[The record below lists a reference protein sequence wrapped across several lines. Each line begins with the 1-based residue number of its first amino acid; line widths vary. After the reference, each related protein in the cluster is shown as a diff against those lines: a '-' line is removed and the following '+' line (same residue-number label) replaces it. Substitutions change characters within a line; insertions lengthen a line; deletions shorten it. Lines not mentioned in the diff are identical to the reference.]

1 MIDYSKLQV
10 QILKDLCRDE
20 KITNIY
26 SVNDNSVYL
35 SDSHG
40 YMFVKIPNNKFILD
54 INKLRKRECNG
65 FEKVYIN
72 YTNFENVTDTYTLKF
87 SNSVIKNRTC
97 RVFLCKG
104 KECYVDE
111 KLLKII
117 GYSSDYIVKRIPN
130 KKGILLFY
138 VDDKLIG
145 GIMPVMLN

>member
-10 QILKDLCRDE
+10 QILKDLCRDG

-26 SVNDNSVYL
+26 SVSDDSVYL

-40 YMFVKIPNNKFILD
+40 YMFVKIPKNKFILD
-54 INKLRKRECNG
+54 ISKLRKSECNG
-65 FEKVYIN
+65 FENCYIN
-72 YTNFENVTDTYTLKF
+72 YTNFENAIDTYTVKF
-87 SNSVIKNRTC
+87 SNSTIKNRVC
-97 RVFLCKG
+97 RIFLCKG

-117 GYSSDYIVKRIPN
+117 GYSSDYTVKKIPN

-138 VDDKLIG
+138 VENKLIG
-145 GIMPVMLN
+145 GIMPVIL